1 MKMAIVNPVCLPIA
15 SNSITNKNAIMKN
28 QLYTSRLYVL
38 LVFLCT
44 TTLAQA
50 QIVLN
55 TSPNTSTC
63 NLGGDTVTVSVPT
76 EVLTGDNIAL
86 NITLPG
92 SYAASCVKTVTI
104 SNSSNLVFQS
114 SGAIPFSDIGG
125 GTYQNT
131 TPPILAGND
140 GHNFNVFYKFPNYT
154 TCDGDVG
161 TFDVTVTLDCNGTIT
176 SCTTTVNV
184 IARAANYWTISKEFM
199 TGDLT
204 CGTSKW
210 RIKLTH
216 NNPNGTGLGTYKIT
230 GVISESSSVTVPVI
244 SGASYS
250 VNNNGFINSTWSYY
264 VYLQNCSPD
273 GTTITNIADYNFTLG
288 DGTCDT
294 MVGSVTT
301 TSPPLSNPNAS
312 ISFVKTVSNPY
323 YTNLTP
329 GCDARYYITICN
341 NGNVPWSNFV
351 ITDNLNIPSITVT
364 NISLPSGWTSSPP
377 TPPFPT
383 TTYTFTAP
391 SGYTIS
397 PGECRTMYVDFTI
410 DSGATIGS
418 TISNTANL
426 SYQAANTS
434 GSGGSGGSPSTACPG
449 ISCPTINTAVQNTTS
464 TANFVVEA
472 PKAIPSIKKC
482 IINPPN
488 SLIPPIYQIGDIITY
503 SLKIGNSGSGDLS
516 TIFSDAMG
524 MPGQN
529 LEIIPGS
536 ITYDY
541 YANQNTG
548 YKYSCN
554 TYFGGA
560 TPVPPPF
567 SVVANTLDLQNPI
580 WTITNMPGIC
590 DFYKTN
596 FLVIT
601 FQAEILPQL
610 HGSKTNTAEILN
622 GSVTLSSSVNYAV
635 DQVGVLAITKEAD
648 AEIVENGQSFNYIIT
663 VSNNGS
669 VPLDTVVVTD
679 MLPNCVA
686 INGQISIE
694 DGYATSITSTSSSN
708 IIITVN
714 PSAQIQ
720 PGDSFVIT
728 IPVVKSGGGNCCN
741 ESVSVTAEMITSNV
755 ELDANFGSAEAPAA
769 CVTGTQCCDIDDFD
783 ASIQEHNGSFT
794 ISINGGSVPIQEVEI
809 SMVDYHIEYSNEDCK
824 PDDMGNFGTLSSS
837 TTNLASLIL
846 NANDNNTSS
855 LSWLLGDPAI
865 INSSVILDIIDPL
878 TLNLDCCDVDFYFCL
893 KVWVKDVNCNV
904 CEIVICYSSDQQ
916 QEPEPCEISIK
927 DIGQD
932 KKYCPGDTIVL
943 NWNGTTPSGT
953 VNLSL
958 FDNTNATVYQVIAT
972 NLPNTGSYSYTIPSG
987 IPCDPPRSWSL
998 IIEDAERLCLDR
1010 SDSFTIECC
1019 QQTDCGCGKWLTDY
1033 VTVTTYL
1040 NPIPRNPK
1048 IKITIPPSDTNT
1060 INCGRNVKLKPSL
1073 YYSFT
1078 APDYACNPENCD
1090 VSYRWD
1096 IIDTRNNIIQSGKG
1110 KTFNYSFSNFGNYEV
1125 VFTPIC
1131 GGIRCEA
1138 CTIHVEVEKPIIAE
1152 PLPALNK
1159 Y

>member
-1 MKMAIVNPVCLPIA
+1 MVIVNPVCLRIA
-15 SNSITNKNAIMKN
+15 SNSITNKNTIMKN
-28 QLYTSRLYVL
+28 QLYIPRLYVL

-44 TTLAQA
+44 ATLAQA

-55 TSPNTSTC
+55 TSPNTNTC
-63 NLGGDTVTVSVPT
+63 NLSGDTVTVSVPT

-104 SNSSNLVFQS
+104 TKSSNLVFQS
-114 SGAIPFSDIGG
+114 SGAIPFTDLGG
-125 GTYQNT
+125 GVYQNT
-131 TPPILAGND
+131 TLPILAGND
-140 GHNFNVFYKFPNYT
+140 GHNFNIFFKFPNYT
-154 TCDGDVG
+154 TCDGTVG
-161 TFDVTVTLDCNGTIT
+161 TFDVMVELDCSGEIT
-176 SCTTTVNV
+176 TCTTSVNV
-184 IARAANYWTISKEFM
+184 IARAANYWSISKEFV
-199 TGDLT
+199 TGNLT

-210 RIKLTH
+210 RIRLTH
-216 NNPNGTGLGTYKIT
+216 NNPNGTGLGTYKVMGTIT
-230 GVISESSSVTVPVI
+230 ESTVTVPII
-244 SGASYS
+244 SGASYT
-250 VNNNGFINSTWSYY
+250 VNNNGYVNSTWSYY
-264 VYLQNCSPD
+264 VSLQNCSPD

-288 DGTCDT
+288 NGTCGT
-294 MVGSVTT
+294 MVGSVTA
-301 TSPPLSNPNAS
+301 TSPPLSSPNAS
-312 ISFVKTVSNPY
+312 ISFYKSVSNPY

-341 NGNVPWSNFV
+341 NGNVPWTNFV
-351 ITDNLNIPSITVT
+351 ITDNLNIPGITIT
-364 NISLPSGWTSSPP
+364 NILLPNGWTSSPS
-377 TPPFPT
+377 TTSFPA

-391 SGYTIS
+391 SGYTLN

-418 TISNTANL
+418 TISNTANI

-434 GSGGSGGSPSTACPG
+434 GGAVVVSGGGSSSVCPG
-449 ISCPTINTAVQNTTS
+449 ISCPTIDTAIQNTTS

-472 PKAIPSIKKC
+472 PKSIPSIKKC

-503 SLKIGNSGSGDLS
+503 TVMIGNSGSGDLS
-516 TIFSDAMG
+516 TVVSDAMG

-541 YANQNTG
+541 YANQYTF
-548 YKYSCN
+548 YKYSCS
-554 TYFGGA
+554 TYFSGSSS
-560 TPVPPPF
+560 TSPPF
-567 SVVANTLDLQNPI
+567 SVVEDTLNLQNPS

-590 DFYKTN
+590 DYNRTN

-601 FQAEILPQL
+601 FQAEILPQI
-610 HGSKTNTAEILN
+610 HGSKTNTAEIPN
-622 GSVTLSSSVNYAV
+622 WFGSLSSSVNYTV

-648 AEIVENGQSFNYIIT
+648 AEIVENGQTFNYIIT

-669 VPLDTVVVTD
+669 VLMDNVVVTD
-679 MLPNCVA
+679 MLPSCVS

-694 DGYATSITSTSSSN
+694 DGFATAITSTSSGN
-708 IIITVN
+708 VIITVD

-728 IPVVKSGGGNCCN
+728 MPVIKSGGGNCCN
-741 ESVSVTAEMITSNV
+741 ESVSVTAEMITSYV
-755 ELDANFGSAEAPAA
+755 ELDANFGSAQAPAA
-769 CVTGTQCCDIDDFD
+769 CVTGTECCDIDGFD
-783 ASIQEHNGSFT
+783 ASIEEHNGSFI

-824 PDDMGNFGTLSSS
+824 PKDMGNFGTLSST

-846 NANDNNTSS
+846 NASDNNTSS
-855 LSWLLGDPAI
+855 LSLLLGDPAI

-878 TLNLDCCDVDFYFCL
+878 ALNLDCCDVDFYFCL

-904 CEIVICYSSDQQ
+904 CEIVICYSSE

-927 DIGQD
+927 DLED

-972 NLPNTGSYSYTIPSG
+972 NLPNTGTYTYTIPSG

-998 IIEDAERLCLDR
+998 IVEDSERLCLDR
-1010 SDSFTIECC
+1010 SDPFTIECC
-1019 QQTDCGCGKWLTDY
+1019 QQQTDCNCGEWLTDY

-1040 NPIPRNPK
+1040 LPIPQNPDLK
-1048 IKITIPPSDTNT
+1048 STIPASDTNAVT
-1060 INCGRNVKLKPSL
+1060 CGKNIELKPSK
-1073 YYSFT
+1073 YYTFT
-1078 APDYACNPENCD
+1078 APNYACNPENCD
-1090 VSYRWD
+1090 VSYIWS
-1096 IIDTRNNIIQSGKG
+1096 IVDTKNNIIQSGKG

-1125 VFTPIC
+1125 IFTPIC
-1131 GGIRCEA
+1131 GGIRCEP
-1138 CTIHVEVEKPIIAE
+1138 CTIYVEVEKPIIAE
-1152 PLPALNK
+1152 PLPVPNK